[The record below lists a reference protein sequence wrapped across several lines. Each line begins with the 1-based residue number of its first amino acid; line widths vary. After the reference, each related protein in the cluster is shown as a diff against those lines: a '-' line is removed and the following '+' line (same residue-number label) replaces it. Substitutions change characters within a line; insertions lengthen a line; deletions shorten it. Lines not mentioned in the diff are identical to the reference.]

1 MKTNLIVLALAAVLV
16 AGCAEDQQSNGESIH
31 RGESRAQVEAKF
43 GRPSET
49 RHNGAGQLVC
59 VYSPGEA
66 RMLIPI
72 VGELSHQQQYTVRY
86 SHGVVVSWDAQTES
100 AL

>member
-1 MKTNLIVLALAAVLV
+1 MKIKLTVLAVAAVL

-31 RGESRAQVEAKF
+31 RGESRAQVEAKL

-49 RHNGAGQLVC
+49 RHNGDGQLVC
-59 VYSPGEA
+59 IYSPGEA
-66 RMLIPI
+66 KMLIPI
-72 VGELSHQQQYTVRY
+72 IGELSHQQEYTVRY